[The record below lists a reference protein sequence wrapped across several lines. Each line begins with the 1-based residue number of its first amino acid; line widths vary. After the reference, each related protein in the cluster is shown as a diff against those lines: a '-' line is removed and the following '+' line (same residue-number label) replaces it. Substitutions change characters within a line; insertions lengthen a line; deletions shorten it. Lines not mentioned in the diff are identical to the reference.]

1 MADDIDWPVFT
12 GAELALADALV
23 LVIDVLTLQGITKA
37 EGLDSIF
44 VFLERRYRE
53 AGLVSSAG
61 MARYLREHL
70 AQAKQPVS
78 VARLRELMDA
88 PTQGSA

>member
-1 MADDIDWPVFT
+1 MANEIDGPIFT

-23 LVIDVLTLQGITKA
+23 LVIDVLTLHGITKA

-61 MARYLREHL
+61 MARYLRENL
-70 AQAKQPVS
+70 AHARQPVS
-78 VARLRELMDA
+78 VARLRELIDA
-88 PTQGSA
+88 PSQGSA

>member
-1 MADDIDWPVFT
+1 MAADNDTSTFT

-23 LVIDVLTLQGITKA
+23 LVIDVLTLSGITKS

-44 VFLERRYRE
+44 AFLEERYRKQ
-53 AGLVSSAG
+53 GLTSSAN

-70 AQAKQPVS
+70 SHPEQTAAL
-78 VARLRELMDA
+78 ARLRALMSA
-88 PTQGSA
+88 PSQGSA